1 MLPATDPG
9 PSGERGGRVSGLGPA
24 VPGGQ
29 RDHGASDLAG
39 ASADEWWMAHAVA
52 VAWSARRRVAPRP
65 WVGAVV
71 VPAGV
76 EFGGEGVFVG
86 ATDGRSG
93 PHAEVVALRAAGAAA
108 AGATLY
114 CTLEPCSHH
123 GATPPCAEAIL
134 TAGVARVVVA
144 LEDPDPRVAGS
155 GVSLLRDS
163 GVEVVVGC
171 GAADAAAQLA
181 PYLHHRR
188 TGRPW
193 VVLKWA
199 STLDGRVAAADGTSQ
214 WITSPAARID
224 AHGLRADSDAVVV
237 GAGTVRAD
245 DPALT
250 VRLPGWER
258 VGDDGP
264 GDRRQPL
271 RVVLG
276 SAPADARVQPALE
289 HRGSIADLLDD
300 LGARGVLQVLVEGG
314 PTVAHAVHSA
324 GLVNRYVLYLAAAL
338 AGGDDGA
345 AALGG
350 PGASGVADLW
360 RGELL
365 GVRRVG
371 PDLRV
376 DLAPATPAPVN
387 GL

>member
-1 MLPATDPG
+1 M
-9 PSGERGGRVSGLGPA
+9 SGSGRAVRRGHHDDGS
-24 VPGGQ
+24 
-29 RDHGASDLAG
+29 AG
-39 ASADEWWMAHAVA
+39 DAAALVDEWWMARAVA
-52 VAWSARRRVAPRP
+52 VAWSARHLVSPRP

-76 EFGGEGVFVG
+76 EAGGDDVFAG

-93 PHAEVVALRAAGAAA
+93 PHAEVVALRAAGTAAQ
-108 AGATLY
+108 GATLY
-114 CTLEPCSHH
+114 CTLEPCAHH
-123 GATPPCAEAIL
+123 GTTPPCAEAIL
-134 TAGVARVVVA
+134 DAGVARVVIA
-144 LEDPDPRVAGS
+144 LVDPDPRVAGA
-155 GVSLLRDS
+155 GVSLLRDN
-163 GVEVVVGC
+163 GVEVSVGS
-171 GAADAAAQLA
+171 GAEAAAAQLA

-214 WITSPAARID
+214 WITSPEARLD

-250 VRLPGWER
+250 VRLPGWEE

-276 SAPADARVQPALE
+276 SASDGARVRPALE
-289 HRGSIADLLDD
+289 HHGPFEELLDD
-300 LGARGVLQVLVEGG
+300 LGERGVLQVLVEGG
-314 PTVAHAVHSA
+314 PTVAHAVHAA
-324 GLVNRYVLYLAAAL
+324 GLVDRYVLYLAPAL
-338 AGGDDGA
+338 AGGDDGMG
-345 AALGG
+345 ALRG
-350 PGASGVADLW
+350 PGAPGVGDLW
-360 RGELL
+360 RGEVV
-365 GVRRVG
+365 GVRRLG
-371 PDLRV
+371 SDLRV
-376 DLAPATPAPVN
+376 DLAPPAASSTD